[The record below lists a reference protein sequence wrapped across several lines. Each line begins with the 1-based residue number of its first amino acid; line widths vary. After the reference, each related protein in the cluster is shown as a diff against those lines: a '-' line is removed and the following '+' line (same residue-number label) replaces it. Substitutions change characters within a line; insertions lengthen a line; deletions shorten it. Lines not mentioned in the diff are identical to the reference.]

1 MTLTEREG
9 PPVAVRTCGVATER
23 LESLRWEESYTLATR
38 LLAETA
44 GVEADGRRLAV
55 EIGDVIGGLGASG
68 PRPLLVG
75 LRRALHAGR
84 LPAGREWGPE
94 AEAALPYEL
103 KEEVAAWVRRAREC
117 AELRSRLPEVVAEES
132 LEREERLRA
141 VAGDPAFR
149 RGLSLAGPELA
160 AELERWLA
168 DPRRR
173 PKPQKLLRL
182 AKYLARAAVKT
193 SPYSTFTSTGPALWG
208 SAERPLDAGEP
219 VPVLELDGVRTH
231 AGEWVRLNPS
241 ATVAGGKVE
250 FIGPP
255 PGEALVSIG
264 TTEAVAACLRVVAGG
279 DWVHRD
285 RFAEELRAEPA
296 AVAAFVGKLIA
307 AGLLEARPAGLPAEL
322 REGIARAERAADPA
336 AYRRE
341 LRRLTAAARAHAGG
355 AEAHARGAS
364 SAEKGAVGGSAGG
377 AEKSAGG
384 AEKGVEETA
393 AVHEVTV
400 TTRPVAE
407 LDLERWRDG
416 LADLDVVRRW
426 LAVFDPKHAMRLAVA
441 DYLTTRYGPD
451 PAVPFLTLHRHVQ
464 QELAGTGEA
473 GKELRAFLGPTAAWT
488 QPLAASAVPRIRE
501 LERLRAGA
509 RELALRV
516 EDPDGTCRVAPGMLA
531 EQLESWPS
539 WLAIPESSACYVQA
553 AGGSLVLNVIH
564 CGHGRALRRLDHL
577 IERAAGSVVRAS
589 TGHPAERATP
599 HRVEDPPDAVYAEIS
614 GDLGSSLNARPP
626 STRYEIDYPHSP
638 GTRPP
643 ELRLPLTD
651 LHVTLGSGTGLPEL
665 RSKRLGRR
673 VIPLHLGM
681 AAEFQ
686 LPPAAR
692 FLERVFGPGFL
703 LHPSSPPLVRMG
715 RVPPEVTRYPRVEA
729 GRVVVQRRR
738 WLAPA
743 ATLPV
748 RPKGE
753 DDAAYLVRLIAWADQ
768 YGVPHRSFVRAW
780 PEQTGQAGQDKARK
794 PLFLDLAD
802 LFLVKNFERQIRGC
816 AFALFEEALP
826 DPGPDRVTEYLIEM
840 GGR

>member
-1 MTLTEREG
+1 MTFTEREG
-9 PPVAVRTCGVATER
+9 PPVAVRTCGVTTR
-23 LESLRWEESYTLATR
+23 KLGSLRWEKSYALATR

-44 GVEADGRRLAV
+44 GVEAAGRRLAV
-55 EIGDVIGGLGASG
+55 RIGDVIGGLGASG

-94 AEAALPYEL
+94 VEAALPYEL

-117 AELRSRLPEVVAEES
+117 AELRSRLPEVVARES
-132 LEREERLRA
+132 AEREERLRS
-141 VAGDPAFR
+141 VAADPAFR

-160 AELERWLA
+160 AELERWIA

-193 SPYSTFTSTGPALWG
+193 SPYSTFTSTGPAVWG

-219 VPVLELDGVRTH
+219 VPVLELDGVRTY

-264 TTEAVAACLRVVAGG
+264 TTEAVAACLRVAAGG

-307 AGLLEARPAGLPAEL
+307 AGLLEARPAGLPAGL

-336 AYRRE
+336 AYRHE
-341 LRRLTAAARAHAGG
+341 LRRLTAAAQAHAYG
-355 AEAHARGAS
+355 A
-364 SAEKGAVGGSAGG
+364 KKDDGG
-377 AEKSAGG
+377 AEKSGEG
-384 AEKGVEETA
+384 AV
-393 AVHEVTV
+393 VHEVTV
-400 TTRPVAE
+400 RTRPVAE
-407 LDLERWRDG
+407 LDPERWRDR

-441 DYLTTRYGPD
+441 GYLTARYGPD
-451 PAVPFLTLHRHVQ
+451 PAVPFLTLHRHIQ

-473 GKELRAFLGPTAAWT
+473 GRELRAFLGPAAAWT

-501 LERLRAGA
+501 LERLRAEA
-509 RELALRV
+509 RELALRA
-516 EDPDGTCRVAPGMLA
+516 EDPDGTCRVATDMLA
-531 EQLESWPS
+531 AQSASWPS
-539 WLAIPESSACYVQA
+539 WIAIPESSACYVQA
-553 AGGSLVLNVIH
+553 ADGSLVLNVIH

-577 IERAAGSVVRAS
+577 TERAAGRAGW
-589 TGHPAERATP
+589 TGAGRPGEHATP
-599 HRVEDPPDAVYAEIS
+599 PRVEDPPDAVYAEIS

-651 LHVTLGSGTGLPEL
+651 LHVTLGSETGLPEL

-692 FLERVFGPGFL
+692 FLERVFGPGYL

-715 RVPPEVTRYPRVEA
+715 RVPSQVTRYPRVEA

-753 DDAAYLVRLIAWADQ
+753 DDAAYLVRLIAWADEH
-768 YGVPHRSFVRAW
+768 GVPHRSFVRAW